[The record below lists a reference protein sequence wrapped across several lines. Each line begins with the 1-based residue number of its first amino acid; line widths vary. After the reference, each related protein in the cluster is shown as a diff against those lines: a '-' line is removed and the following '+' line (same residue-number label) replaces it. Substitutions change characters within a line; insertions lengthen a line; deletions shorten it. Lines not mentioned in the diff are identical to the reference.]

1 MNLKSDREAGGQYTA
16 LARFYDALN
25 SEVNYPA
32 WARGLRDSLRGL
44 GVPDGA
50 ILLDLACGTGALTVE
65 LSALGYD
72 MIGCDI
78 SPEMLNIARERTPP
92 GEEILWLCQD
102 MRSFELYGTVGA
114 VICTLDSVNYLL
126 YEKDLKSCFS
136 LVHNYLDPGG
146 IFIFDANTPY
156 KFENFY
162 STNDFLLE
170 ADGIF
175 CGWSNDWNEK
185 TRRCAF
191 YLTLFSEQPDGSYI
205 RSDERQVERCW
216 EMRTF
221 KRLLKSAGFE
231 LLSVETDPNE
241 PEGEETRWTF
251 TARCVKS

>member
-1 MNLKSDREAGGQYTA
+1 MSRKRDRETDGQYTA

-25 SEVNYPA
+25 SEIDYPA
-32 WARGLRDSLRGL
+32 WALRLQDSLRRL

-65 LSALGYD
+65 LAASGYN

-78 SPEMLNIARERTPP
+78 SLDMLNIARERTPP
-92 GEEILWLCQD
+92 GQDILWLCQD

-126 YEKDLKSCFS
+126 SEKDLKSCFS

-156 KFENFY
+156 KFENIY
-162 STNDFLLE
+162 ADNDFLLE

-175 CGWSNDWNEK
+175 CGWSNEWNEK
-185 TRRCAF
+185 TRRCTF
-191 YLTLFSEQPDGSYI
+191 YLTMFSEQPDGSYI
-205 RSDERQVERCW
+205 REDERQVERCW
-216 EMRTF
+216 EMQTF
-221 KRLLKSAGFE
+221 RRLLKSAGFE
-231 LLSVETDPNE
+231 LLSVETDPAE
-241 PEGEETRWTF
+241 PNGRETRWTF
-251 TARCVKS
+251 TARCLKD